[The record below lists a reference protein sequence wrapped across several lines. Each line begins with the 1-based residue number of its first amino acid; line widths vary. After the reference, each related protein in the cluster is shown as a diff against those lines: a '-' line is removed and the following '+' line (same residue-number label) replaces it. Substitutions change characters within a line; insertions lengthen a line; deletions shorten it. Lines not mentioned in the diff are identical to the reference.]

1 VPAPPLAEDAQVCR
15 KHADG
20 KPVDYRSETAERP
33 SSLISANAFG
43 EDKP

>member
-15 KHADG
+15 KTDG